1 MTRLWVEVA
10 FALPEE
16 QFLEAVRV
24 PDGATVQDAIDM
36 AALFSRFPAENFAGM
51 PVGVWGRIVERGQ
64 RVRDGDRI
72 ELYRPLQRDPKAAR
86 RALAHEGKTMADGP
100 GKESQMSGASS

>member
-16 QFLEAVRV
+16 QFLEAARV
-24 PDGATVQDAIDM
+24 SDGATVQDAIDTV
-36 AALFSRFPAENFAGM
+36 ALSSRFPAENFAVM
-51 PVGVWGRIVERGQ
+51 PVGVWGRIVKREQ

-72 ELYRPLQRDPKAAR
+72 ELYRPLRRDPKAAR
-86 RALAHEGKTMADGP
+86 RALAHEGKTMADRP
-100 GKESQMSGASS
+100 GRDP

>member
-16 QFLEAVRV
+16 QFLEVVRV
-24 PDGATVQDAIDM
+24 SDGATVQDAIDTV
-36 AALFSRFPAENFAGM
+36 ALSSRFPAENFAGM
-51 PVGVWGRIVERGQ
+51 PGGVWGQIVAREQ

-72 ELYRPLQRDPKAAR
+72 ELSRPLRRDPKAAR
-86 RALAHEGKTMADGP
+86 RALAHEGKTMADRP
-100 GKESQMSGASS
+100 GRDA